1 MTLAKFLTATHDGRV
16 LVGLIIGALVVGGL
30 FLAALTC
37 VPPRYRKWVV
47 MAITFLGGLY
57 LSLEFLLPHQPLR
70 LHGGDALWGTKAIA
84 RFATGLSNAR
94 PNVAS
99 WAMVIGSFALL
110 LGTSN
115 LLQIHGKAIRKRN
128 EGWYNSLAFYVS
140 FFFILIV
147 GFLKKYPVTFLSHHS
162 AQRLQAVCGDIFM
175 VLFNGFF
182 QSLDSTMFSLI
193 AFYIV
198 SAAYRAFRVRSAE
211 AALMMVTAAIIMLGL
226 VPVGA
231 MITSWLPKTGWAS
244 TFRLEQVSIWLLTW
258 PNMAVQR
265 AIEFGLAVG
274 AMAMSLRVW
283 LSLERGSF
291 FDRQL

>member
-1 MTLAKFLTATHDGRV
+1 
-16 LVGLIIGALVVGGL
+16 
-30 FLAALTC
+30 
-37 VPPRYRKWVV
+37 
-47 MAITFLGGLY
+47 
-57 LSLEFLLPHQPLR
+57 
-70 LHGGDALWGTKAIA
+70 
-84 RFATGLSNAR
+84 
-94 PNVAS
+94 
-99 WAMVIGSFALL
+99 
-110 LGTSN
+110 
-115 LLQIHGKAIRKRN
+115 
-128 EGWYNSLAFYVS
+128 
-140 FFFILIV
+140 
-147 GFLKKYPVTFLSHHS
+147 
-162 AQRLQAVCGDIFM
+162 
-175 VLFNGFF
+175 
-182 QSLDSTMFSLI
+182 
-193 AFYIV
+193 
-198 SAAYRAFRVRSAE
+198 VRSAE